1 MKKSVILIVLF
12 LVFSCSNNNIS
23 RSLDSV
29 NGPESVESI
38 SIENPD
44 IKNERGLYINRNNEI

>member
-29 NGPESVESI
+29 NGAESVESI
-38 SIENPD
+38 SVGNPD
-44 IKNERGLYINRNNEI
+44 IKNERGLYIDRDNEI